1 MTNKTEGV
9 SKVKRG
15 HPSVLPRAVMFHH
28 FWNANHPR
36 GQGAISAD
44 QLDAVIEV
52 LGVENILSPD
62 EWRARAKAG
71 TLAPHSTVLSFDDGL
86 QCQYDIAAPVL
97 RMRGL
102 RAFWFIYSGP
112 LTGEPDRLELY
123 RLFRTI
129 AFPSIDAFHE
139 AFFAAADAAMDVDER
154 RRSSDKAVIQTHLS
168 DYGFYSYADRRLR
181 YIRDV
186 VLGPARYFAIM
197 DEMMSRWQFDTKK
210 AVRRL
215 WIETDAIRALSSA
228 GHEIGLHSHSHPT
241 SLAAMTLEQQR
252 MEFDR
257 NRAELMKI
265 VKQAPISASY
275 PCNSYSSETIKILKD
290 LGVDIAFRANLSQ
303 PYGSLM
309 EIPRQDHVDLFETL
323 ADG

>member
-1 MTNKTEGV
+1 MINRTAYAFKM
-9 SKVKRG
+9 KRG
-15 HPSVLPRAVMFHH
+15 HPAILPRAVMFHH
-28 FWNANHPR
+28 FWNADHPR

-44 QLDAVIEV
+44 QLDAAIDV

-71 TLAPHSTVLSFDDGL
+71 TLTPHSTCLSFDDGL
-86 QCQYDIAAPVL
+86 RCQYDIAAPVL

-129 AFPSIDAFHE
+129 AFPNIDAFHE
-139 AFFAAADAAMDVDER
+139 AFFAAADEAMDADER
-154 RRSSDKAVIQTHLS
+154 RRSSNISVVRAHLF
-168 DYGFYSYADRRLR
+168 DYGFYSYADRRMR
-181 YIRDV
+181 FIRDV
-186 VLGPARYFAIM
+186 ILGPARYFGIM
-197 DEMMSRWQFDTKK
+197 DAMMSRWQFDSKN

-215 WIETDAIRALSSA
+215 WIDGDAIRALSDA

-241 SLAAMTLEQQR
+241 LLAAMTREQQR

-257 NRAELMKI
+257 NRVELMKI
-265 VKQAPISASY
+265 VKQAPTSASY
-275 PCNSYSSETIKILKD
+275 PCNSYSSETIEILKD

-323 ADG
+323 ADD